1 MSSHFNTPEFDHKA
15 FAKYLAE
22 NKLTSSSRL
31 HSLNE
36 GIEEATPFKK
46 DALDEMVPNDIPED
60 VMTIYNQEIGKG
72 NFKFS
77 IDDAFKKAGKS
88 IEQSIGDKIKQSFIS
103 QVTGGKKGKPGLGE
117 NKELEEMANLFK
129 ITKDQKDKLN
139 PDKYVGTKKLVA
151 QALKGDK
158 VKVDQTFTKADIKDI
173 IGKDPLKDFN
183 SVLDA
188 EEIGALGKTS
198 DVNPQEP
205 KTLGVRGRK
214 PGTST
219 PTKKEPSMSMAK
231 DKVVGVRDIDGPR
244 SADVTAAEKELG
256 GAKGI
261 ERTIAIDKAGKAII
275 AKLKD
280 SKDKLIDPKFK
291 EAKRLAFISYLTRP
305 KAEGGKI
312 GLRKGGETYTN
323 LLQVWD
329 NTVEDLIS
337 K

>member
-36 GIEEATPFKK
+36 GIEEATPFEK

-60 VMTIYNQEIGKG
+60 VMKIYNQEIDKG
-72 NFKFS
+72 NFQFS

-88 IEQSIGDKIKQSFIS
+88 IEQSLTDKIKQSFMF

-117 NKELEEMANLFK
+117 NEELEEMANFFK

-151 QALKGDK
+151 QALKGDE
-158 VKVDQTFTKADIKDI
+158 VEADQPFTKATIKAI

-205 KTLGVRGRK
+205 KTPGVRGRK

-291 EAKRLAFISYLTRP
+291 EAKRLAFISYLTRS